1 MPDSGHADAAPRN
14 DYEREFVDMMAD
26 VDVLIESIDNPKHK
40 KSKFLPLF
48 SLAAGSRRDALAWL
62 LSRDRRNTNAPQRR

>member
-1 MPDSGHADAAPRN
+1 
-14 DYEREFVDMMAD
+14 MMAD